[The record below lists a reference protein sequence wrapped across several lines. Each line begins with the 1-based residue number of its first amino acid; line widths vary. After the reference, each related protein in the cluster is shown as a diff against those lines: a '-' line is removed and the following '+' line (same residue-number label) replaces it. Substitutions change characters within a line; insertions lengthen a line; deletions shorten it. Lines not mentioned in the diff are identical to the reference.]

1 MKSLSVGLIPQFMRL
16 HLNIMKMTRQHVVLS
31 TTRDAHSQDS
41 GIVTMSVGSQESK
54 LHFEGL
60 FAVRFF

>member
-41 GIVTMSVGSQESK
+41 VLK
-54 LHFEGL
+54 
-60 FAVRFF
+60 